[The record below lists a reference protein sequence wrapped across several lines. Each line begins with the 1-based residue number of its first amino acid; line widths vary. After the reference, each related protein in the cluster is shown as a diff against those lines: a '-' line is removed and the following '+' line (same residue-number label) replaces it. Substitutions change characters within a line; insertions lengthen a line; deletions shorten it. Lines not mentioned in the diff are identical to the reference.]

1 MLGDI
6 QRGLS
11 KYKKGCNGRM
21 NNPYFI
27 SIIGFVLMAFSA
39 GWLGLAT
46 YMGIPAFTP
55 IGVIGVVLF
64 ALGIGIVIYM
74 LSSIKNIKVVVEEE

>member
-1 MLGDI
+1 
-6 QRGLS
+6 
-11 KYKKGCNGRM
+11 M

-46 YMGIPAFTP
+46 FL
-55 IGVIGVVLF
+55 GVPGFSIVGVVGVVLF
-64 ALGIGIVIYM
+64 GICVAIVIYM
-74 LSSIKNIKVVVEEE
+74 LSSIKNIEVKVVEE

>member
-1 MLGDI
+1 
-6 QRGLS
+6 
-11 KYKKGCNGRM
+11 M

-46 YMGIPAFTP
+46 FLGIPGFSIVGA
-55 IGVIGVVLF
+55 VGVVLF
-64 ALGIGIVIYM
+64 AVGIGIVIYM
-74 LSSIKNIKVVVEEE
+74 LSSIKNIEVRIIDD

>member
-1 MLGDI
+1 M
-6 QRGLS
+6 R
-11 KYKKGCNGRM
+11 NM

-46 YMGIPAFTP
+46 FL
-55 IGVIGVVLF
+55 GVPGFSIVGAVGVVLF
-64 ALGIGIVIYM
+64 AVGIGIVIYM
-74 LSSIKNIKVVVEEE
+74 LSSIKNIEVRIIDE

>member
-1 MLGDI
+1 MALVTFVKI
-6 QRGLS
+6 TVHLMNVRTT
-11 KYKKGCNGRM
+11 M

-46 YMGIPAFTP
+46 FLGVPGFSIVGI
-55 IGVIGVVLF
+55 IGVLLF
-64 ALGIGIVIYM
+64 TIGIGIVIYM
-74 LSSIKNIKVVVEEE
+74 LSSIKNIEVKVIDE

>member
-1 MLGDI
+1 MALVTFVKI
-6 QRGLS
+6 TAHLMNVRTT
-11 KYKKGCNGRM
+11 M

-46 YMGIPAFTP
+46 FL
-55 IGVIGVVLF
+55 GVPGFSIVGVVGVVLF
-64 ALGIGIVIYM
+64 GVGVAIVIYM
-74 LSSIKNIKVVVEEE
+74 LSSIKNIEVKVVEE

>member
-1 MLGDI
+1 
-6 QRGLS
+6 
-11 KYKKGCNGRM
+11 M

-46 YMGIPAFTP
+46 FLGVPGFSIVGAV
-55 IGVIGVVLF
+55 GVILF
-64 ALGIGIVIYM
+64 AVGIGIVIYM
-74 LSSIKNIKVVVEEE
+74 LSSIKNIEVRIIDE

>member
-1 MLGDI
+1 M
-6 QRGLS
+6 R
-11 KYKKGCNGRM
+11 NM

-46 YMGIPAFTP
+46 FL
-55 IGVIGVVLF
+55 GVPGFSIVGAVGVLLF
-64 ALGIGIVIYM
+64 AVGIGIVIYM
-74 LSSIKNIKVVVEEE
+74 LSSIKNIEVRIIDD

>member
-1 MLGDI
+1 MALVTFVEI
-6 QRGLS
+6 IVHLMNVRIT
-11 KYKKGCNGRM
+11 M

-46 YMGIPAFTP
+46 FL
-55 IGVIGVVLF
+55 GVPGFSIVGVVGVVLF
-64 ALGIGIVIYM
+64 GIGVAIVIYM
-74 LSSIKNIKVVVEEE
+74 LSSIKNIEVKVVEE

>member
-1 MLGDI
+1 M
-6 QRGLS
+6 R
-11 KYKKGCNGRM
+11 NM

-46 YMGIPAFTP
+46 FLGVPGFSIVGAV
-55 IGVIGVVLF
+55 GVILF
-64 ALGIGIVIYM
+64 AVGIGIVIYM
-74 LSSIKNIKVVVEEE
+74 LSSIKNIEVRVIDD

>member
-1 MLGDI
+1 M
-6 QRGLS
+6 R
-11 KYKKGCNGRM
+11 NM

-46 YMGIPAFTP
+46 FLGVPGFSIVGAV
-55 IGVIGVVLF
+55 GVILF
-64 ALGIGIVIYM
+64 AVGIGIVIYM
-74 LSSIKNIKVVVEEE
+74 LSSIKNIEVRIIDD

>member
-1 MLGDI
+1 
-6 QRGLS
+6 
-11 KYKKGCNGRM
+11 M

-46 YMGIPAFTP
+46 FLGVPGFSIVGAV
-55 IGVIGVVLF
+55 GVILF
-64 ALGIGIVIYM
+64 AVGIGIVIYM
-74 LSSIKNIKVVVEEE
+74 LSSIKNIEVRIIDD

>member
-1 MLGDI
+1 
-6 QRGLS
+6 
-11 KYKKGCNGRM
+11 M

-46 YMGIPAFTP
+46 FLGVPFFT
-55 IGVIGVVLF
+55 IVGVTGVILF
-64 ALGIGIVIYM
+64 AVGIGIVIFM
-74 LSSIKNIKVVVEEE
+74 LSSIRNIKVVIEEE

>member
-1 MLGDI
+1 M
-6 QRGLS
+6 R
-11 KYKKGCNGRM
+11 NM

-46 YMGIPAFTP
+46 FL
-55 IGVIGVVLF
+55 GVPGFSIVGAVGVLLF
-64 ALGIGIVIYM
+64 AVGIGIVIYM
-74 LSSIKNIKVVVEEE
+74 LSSIKNIEVRIIDE

>member
-1 MLGDI
+1 M
-6 QRGLS
+6 
-11 KYKKGCNGRM
+11 M

-46 YMGIPAFTP
+46 FLGVPGFSIV
-55 IGVIGVVLF
+55 GVIGVLLF
-64 ALGIGIVIYM
+64 AIGLGIVIYM
-74 LSSIKNIKVVVEEE
+74 LSSIKNIEVKVIDE

>member
-1 MLGDI
+1 M
-6 QRGLS
+6 R
-11 KYKKGCNGRM
+11 NM

-46 YMGIPAFTP
+46 FLGIPGFSIVGA
-55 IGVIGVVLF
+55 VGVVLF
-64 ALGIGIVIYM
+64 AVGIGIVIYM
-74 LSSIKNIKVVVEEE
+74 LSSIKNIEVRIIDD

>member
-1 MLGDI
+1 
-6 QRGLS
+6 
-11 KYKKGCNGRM
+11 M

-46 YMGIPAFTP
+46 FL
-55 IGVIGVVLF
+55 GVPGFSIVGAVGVVLF
-64 ALGIGIVIYM
+64 AVGIGIVIYM
-74 LSSIKNIKVVVEEE
+74 LSSIKNIEVRIIDD

>member
-1 MLGDI
+1 
-6 QRGLS
+6 
-11 KYKKGCNGRM
+11 M

-46 YMGIPAFTP
+46 FL
-55 IGVIGVVLF
+55 GVPGFSIVGAVGVLLF
-64 ALGIGIVIYM
+64 AVGIGIVIYM
-74 LSSIKNIKVVVEEE
+74 LSSIKNIEVRIIDD

>member
-1 MLGDI
+1 M
-6 QRGLS
+6 R
-11 KYKKGCNGRM
+11 NM

-46 YMGIPAFTP
+46 FL
-55 IGVIGVVLF
+55 GVPGFSIVGAVGVVLF
-64 ALGIGIVIYM
+64 AVGIGIVIYM
-74 LSSIKNIKVVVEEE
+74 LSSIKNIEVRIIDD

>member
-1 MLGDI
+1 
-6 QRGLS
+6 
-11 KYKKGCNGRM
+11 
-21 NNPYFI
+21 
-27 SIIGFVLMAFSA
+27 MAFSA

-55 IGVIGVVLF
+55 IGIIGVVLF

>member
-1 MLGDI
+1 M
-6 QRGLS
+6 R
-11 KYKKGCNGRM
+11 NM

-46 YMGIPAFTP
+46 FL
-55 IGVIGVVLF
+55 GVPGFSIVGAVGVVLY
-64 ALGIGIVIYM
+64 AVGIGIVIYM
-74 LSSIKNIKVVVEEE
+74 MSSIKNIEVRIIDD